1 MFKPTTTGLVLFLA
15 TLTLQGVY
23 ASPTPFSF
31 KIPGLPKYRS
41 GSGWGDVTELPW
53 KQAADAQAKAA
64 SSAGG
69 AGGVGAGAVAG
80 GAAAA
85 VILGGGVVAGS
96 VAASEEPGLGAN

>member
-1 MFKPTTTGLVLFLA
+1 MFKPNTTGLVLFLT
-15 TLTLQGVY
+15 TLALQGSY

-64 SSAGG
+64 GSS
-69 AGGVGAGAVAG
+69 AGGVGAGTVAG
-80 GAAAA
+80 GAAGA

-96 VAASEEPGLGAN
+96 FAGTGEPDLGAN